1 MPLVFDGCVCD
12 WPAINKWNPNNG
24 GLDHLEVRVGSS
36 MVEAMVSRS
45 GSIFYGDIRS
55 HDRIRLSFSSFIH
68 LCKKS
73 RQLHNDAFVDKC
85 SQDGCHTPK
94 IDSIEDPLT
103 NLEDGSQI
111 YLAQVPLINK
121 DEKGESPLGA
131 LLEDIIMPGFLQ
143 TNAISCSN
151 LWMNITQSRSSTH
164 YDPHHNLLCVV
175 AGCKQVVLWPPSATE
190 FLYPMSVCGEASNH
204 SAVDLVQPN
213 FKVHPRAKHAWDHC
227 RKVLLHAGDALF
239 IPEGWFHQVD
249 SNALTI
255 AVNFW
260 WPSKIMLAME
270 SHMDAYYL
278 RRITSRLVDSEKEKM
293 LKAVLV
299 HNWEEE
305 GSKTHHQPLA
315 DSNAE
320 KTEKENFTNSMNGRE
335 SLRLINLGKYSW
347 KGDTSSL
354 AEEDK
359 GKDRMVSSEDYCTSC
374 VSSMNQNRSPKKC
387 ECSLQTAEEQ
397 HSTVAVSFVDD
408 RNIDSSLHQE
418 IGSIVEKEQ
427 NSSLTACRSGDLK
440 PCISDST
447 SSRWNIY
454 GVDFKKI
461 FVLEKLDVYES
472 DALNALISSVHEK
485 MDDAIQ
491 SQTSQSVKVGHQS
504 PDQRYRDGSDLATF
518 PISECLNSYSKE
530 DDIVAKI
537 LGHLRPLTLQKLL
550 LVMVNQFPRTLEA
563 LIIHGLSPLGAE
575 ILTRKFDEM
584 DKEVEKEEQEG
595 FYRLFYS
602 VFDDQHAAMESIL
615 KGKERFS
622 FLALKNVMV
631 LYLGL
636 TCESPK
642 RFDVEK

>member
-1 MPLVFDGCVCD
+1 
-12 WPAINKWNPNNG
+12 
-24 GLDHLEVRVGSS
+24 
-36 MVEAMVSRS
+36 
-45 GSIFYGDIRS
+45 
-55 HDRIRLSFSSFIH
+55 
-68 LCKKS
+68 
-73 RQLHNDAFVDKC
+73 
-85 SQDGCHTPK
+85 
-94 IDSIEDPLT
+94 
-103 NLEDGSQI
+103 
-111 YLAQVPLINK
+111 
-121 DEKGESPLGA
+121 
-131 LLEDIIMPGFLQ
+131 
-143 TNAISCSN
+143 
-151 LWMNITQSRSSTH
+151 
-164 YDPHHNLLCVV
+164 
-175 AGCKQVVLWPPSATE
+175 
-190 FLYPMSVCGEASNH
+190 
-204 SAVDLVQPN
+204 
-213 FKVHPRAKHAWDHC
+213 
-227 RKVLLHAGDALF
+227 
-239 IPEGWFHQVD
+239 
-249 SNALTI
+249 
-255 AVNFW
+255 
-260 WPSKIMLAME
+260 MLAME

-293 LKAVLV
+293 LKAVSV

-320 KTEKENFTNSMNGRE
+320 KTEKENFTNSMNDRE

-347 KGDTSSL
+347 KGGTSSL

-427 NSSLTACRSGDLK
+427 NSSLMACRSGDLK
-440 PCISDST
+440 PCSSDPT

-454 GVDFKKI
+454 GADFRKI

-485 MDDAIQ
+485 MGNAVQ

-537 LGHLRPLTLQKLL
+537 LGHLQPLTLQKLL

-575 ILTRKFDEM
+575 ILTWKFDEM

-602 VFDDQHAAMESIL
+602 VFDDQHAAMETIL

-622 FLALKNVMV
+622 FLALKNVME

-642 RFDVEK
+642 RYDVEK